1 MRHTA
6 ALVSL
11 GIVLA
16 LPAARAQ
23 EAAAPGADPLAPFAK
38 ILGEVSCRSR
48 AWDLLAEL
56 SDRIGGRLAGSPQGE
71 AAVEWAERTMRDL
84 RLANVGKEPFQFL
97 AWKRDRWSATVVDE
111 VGRVRPLSGVLLG
124 HTPPSPLGGEV
135 VAPVVDAGFG
145 TPGELAKLG
154 GAVKGAIVLEELGV
168 PKDHRPMHRIEKRF
182 HAVRAGA
189 AALLTFPGEGAAGPV
204 TGTCRMGRTSE
215 IPAACL
221 TREDGLYLRRLCKT
235 PGPGGPPRVRIV
247 SEAAAREATTSN
259 VVGEIPGQTD
269 GLVLVTAHLDSWDL
283 AQGAGDNGS
292 GVAAV
297 LEAAR
302 AIRATGL
309 RPRRTIRVVLFM
321 AEELGLVGSTAY
333 VKAHAADLDRIA
345 AVVNSDMVG
354 RPQGFAAHG
363 RPQAVDFL
371 RDLARSLK
379 GLGLSEEVPTAIGLH
394 SDHAPFV
401 LAGVASIALRA
412 PVSEAAGKAYH
423 TAADTL
429 EKVPAG
435 DQHAA
440 AAGIAALAWALADAE
455 THPWRRQTPDEVRDM
470 LEKEKLR
477 EELEAEEAWPFGTAG
492 AAPAR
497 PAGEGGR

>member
-1 MRHTA
+1 MRHPF
-6 ALVSL
+6 ALVPL
-11 GIVLA
+11 GLALA
-16 LPAARAQ
+16 LPVAGAQ
-23 EAAAPGADPLAPFAK
+23 EPAPPGPDPLAR
-38 ILGEVSCRSR
+38 ILGETAARSR
-48 AWDLLAEL
+48 SWELLAEL
-56 SDRIGGRLAGSPQGE
+56 ADKIGGRLAGSPQGE
-71 AAVEWAERTMRDL
+71 AAVEWAERTMTAIK
-84 RLANVGKEPFQFL
+84 LANVGKEPFQFL
-97 AWKRDRWSATVVDE
+97 AWKRDRWNATIVDA

-145 TPGELAKLG
+145 TPAELAKLG
-154 GAVKGAIVLEELGV
+154 GTVRGAIVLEELGV
-168 PKDHRPMHRIEKRF
+168 PKDHRAMHRIEKRY

-189 AALLTFPGEGAAGPV
+189 AALLTYPGESAASPI
-204 TGTCRMGRTSE
+204 TGTCRMGRTAE

-221 TREDGLYLRRLCKT
+221 TREDGLYLRRLCSA
-235 PGPGGPPRVRIV
+235 GPPPRVRIV
-247 SEAAAREATTSN
+247 SEASAREATTSN
-259 VVGEIPGQTD
+259 VVGEIPGETD

-283 AQGAGDNGS
+283 AQGAGDNGT

-302 AIRATGL
+302 AIRAAGV

-333 VKAHAADLDRIA
+333 LKAHPADLDRIA
-345 AVVNSDMVG
+345 AVVNCDMVG

-363 RPQAVDFL
+363 RPEAVAFL
-371 RDLARSLK
+371 KDLARTAK
-379 GLGLSEEVPTAIGLH
+379 GLALSEDVPTATGLH

-401 LAGVASIALRA
+401 LAGIASIALRA
-412 PVSEAAGKAYH
+412 PVSDAAGKAYH

-429 EKVPAG
+429 EKVLPA

-440 AAGIAALAWALADAE
+440 AAGIAALAWALANVE
-455 THPWRRQTPDEVRDM
+455 PLPWRRQTPDETRDM

-477 EELEAEEAWPFGTAG
+477 EELEAEEAWPFGS
-492 AAPAR
+492 APAN
-497 PAGEGGR
+497 AGGR